1 MTIIAYRDGVM
12 AADTATWQGGV
23 MIGDRSKKIMRTPEG
38 FLIACAGEL
47 SVISKFRAWA
57 KSGFKE
63 DETADFQQNVHA
75 MLLSGPIQSF
85 VDHDGIFDSL
95 PMANDRAVKLMS
107 AVNTLA
113 KYRLQA
119 PHIIW

>member
-47 SVISKFRAWA
+47 SVISEFRAVTVPFA
-57 KSGFKE
+57 VSG
-63 DETADFQQNVHA
+63 
-75 MLLSGPIQSF
+75 
-85 VDHDGIFDSL
+85 
-95 PMANDRAVKLMS
+95 ANFPLRVG
-107 AVNTLA
+107 
-113 KYRLQA
+113 
-119 PHIIW
+119 